1 MSLLLDTN
9 ICIALLTGKDRP
21 LHTRFL
27 SVPPKE
33 VFLCSV
39 VKAELFFGARNSD
52 RVDQN
57 LRRLEKFWAPI
68 SSSLSFD
75 DLAAAHY
82 GEIRAGLKRAGTP
95 IGGNDL
101 QIAAI
106 ARANDLTVV
115 TRNHDE
121 FRRVV
126 GLRVESW

>member
-9 ICIALLTGKDRP
+9 ICIALLAGKDRALRSQYLAQSP
-21 LHTRFL
+21 D
-27 SVPPKE
+27 E

-39 VKAELFFGARNSD
+39 VKAELLFGARNSE
-52 RVDQN
+52 RVDHN
-57 LRRLEKFWAPI
+57 LRRLEQFWGPLG
-68 SSSLSFD
+68 SLSFD

-82 GEIRAGLKRAGTP
+82 GEIRAGLSRAGTP

-106 ARANDLTVV
+106 TRANDLTLV
-115 TRNHDE
+115 TRNQGE

-126 GLRVESW
+126 GLRVEEW

>member
-9 ICIALLTGKDRP
+9 VCIALLAAKDRALRARYLAHSP
-21 LHTRFL
+21 E
-27 SVPPKE
+27 E

-39 VKAELFFGARNSD
+39 VKAELLFGARNSE
-52 RVDQN
+52 RVDHN
-57 LRRLEKFWAPI
+57 LRRLEQFWSPLG
-68 SSSLSFD
+68 SLSFD

-101 QIAAI
+101 QIASI
-106 ARANDLTVV
+106 ARANDLCLV
-115 TRNHDE
+115 TRNLDE

-126 GLRVESW
+126 GLRTEEW